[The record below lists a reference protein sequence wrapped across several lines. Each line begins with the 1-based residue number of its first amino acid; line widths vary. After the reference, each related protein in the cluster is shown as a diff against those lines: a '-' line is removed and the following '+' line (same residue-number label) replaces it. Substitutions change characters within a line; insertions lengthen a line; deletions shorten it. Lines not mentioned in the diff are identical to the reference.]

1 MRLFLSLNLYLSLF
15 ILLAFV
21 QKSFSL
27 TNYEITR
34 ICKKEKRASTCI
46 KNLREKRDNLEK
58 GNLIKIPVIPYK
70 NN

>member
-1 MRLFLSLNLYLSLF
+1 MKFVLNLNLYLCLF
-15 ILLAFV
+15 ILFTFV
-21 QKSFSL
+21 EKSFSL

-46 KNLREKRDNLEK
+46 KNFREKRDDLKK

-70 NN
+70 SN